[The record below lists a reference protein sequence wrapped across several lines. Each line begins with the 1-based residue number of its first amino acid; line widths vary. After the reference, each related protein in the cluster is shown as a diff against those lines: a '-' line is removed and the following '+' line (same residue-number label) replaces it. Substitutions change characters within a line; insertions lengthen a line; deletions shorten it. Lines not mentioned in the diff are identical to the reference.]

1 VNLTAEQLE
10 RYSSNP
16 VALIAE
22 QFVLEVDEPYGVVMQ
37 PFQQELFEA
46 IFAVKPDGLPRY
58 RLLYDERRRGE
69 SKTEDI
75 AAAALADLM
84 TGPDLHRSF
93 AVAGD
98 EDQARLVVDAIVGF
112 KVRSP
117 ILEDIEIDRLVVR
130 NRVTLSEL
138 RILSSD
144 ARTNYGI
151 KPRRIFFDELSLQR
165 DERQWTVMW
174 SAIAKKAH
182 AQMVAV
188 TMSGWDFTGLAW
200 RIRELARESDAYFFA
215 SREGTEPAPWLSA
228 AQMEE
233 QRLTLHPADY
243 ARFWVCLWTE
253 PQGSWITRE
262 MYDDAERGQ
271 EAFRGNIEWDYA
283 GFVDIGLVHD
293 ATAIAVCHLEGD
305 VVVLD
310 TLVTLRGTRTEPVE
324 LEAVEEIV
332 TDLTRRFGVREWIF
346 EAPQA
351 AASVQRLE
359 KSLPVPVTIRY
370 PTVETQTRLFGGL
383 YQLFSTHR
391 LRLFPHEEL
400 RREALTLATR
410 VVAGRIKVVDS
421 SQIHQDHVIALGGA
435 ADMLVST
442 IAAEFFFP
450 PGAVGLNGEEVPLLQ
465 EYAGFA
471 ADPNELRMPV
481 VQQ

>member
-243 ARFWVCLWTE
+243 ARFWVCLG
-253 PQGSWITRE
+253 PSPRVRGSLARCTTTLSEARRLSAATSSGITPASSTSAWC
-262 MYDDAERGQ
+262 MTPPPS
-271 EAFRGNIEWDYA
+271 
-283 GFVDIGLVHD
+283 LC
-293 ATAIAVCHLEGD
+293 ATSRATWSCS
-305 VVVLD
+305 
-310 TLVTLRGTRTEPVE
+310 TRWS
-324 LEAVEEIV
+324 
-332 TDLTRRFGVREWIF
+332 R
-346 EAPQA
+346 
-351 AASVQRLE
+351 
-359 KSLPVPVTIRY
+359 
-370 PTVETQTRLFGGL
+370 
-383 YQLFSTHR
+383 
-391 LRLFPHEEL
+391 
-400 RREALTLATR
+400 
-410 VVAGRIKVVDS
+410 
-421 SQIHQDHVIALGGA
+421 
-435 ADMLVST
+435 
-442 IAAEFFFP
+442 
-450 PGAVGLNGEEVPLLQ
+450 
-465 EYAGFA
+465 FA
-471 ADPNELRMPV
+471 AQGLSRWSSRRSRRSSPT
-481 VQQ
+481 